1 MEALHLR
8 DGINDLGN
16 ILPNGRV
23 LVRVWSTSFLPCEKQ
38 DTQAG
43 GQGPSGLPI
52 SHS

>member
-8 DGINDLGN
+8 EGINDLGN

-23 LVRVWSTSFLPCEKQ
+23 LVRLVYKSLTLRKQ